1 MDIYK
6 KQTLSETF
14 SVYFDRRMIR
24 ILLLGII
31 SGFPWVLI
39 GSSLSLWLKEDGLSR
54 STIGWAGLIFAV
66 YAINYLW
73 APIIDRIRIP
83 WLTNKIG
90 HRRGWIVTMQFII
103 LVSLV
108 CWSTIDP
115 TANLGVVIA
124 IGLIIAI
131 ASATQDITVD
141 ALRIEQIRENEG
153 MSMQAGA
160 AMAVVGW
167 WTGYKLGG
175 VVALKFAELFE
186 TGGYL
191 GIKFISIPIPAIENY
206 WQATFLVLG
215 IIVIACNIGLMFVHE
230 SQPTERQIAQRK
242 TDQVIEEKL
251 SSSGKKSYLKIIGGI
266 LFIFF
271 IAHFLSKIV
280 AINLFPFLAP
290 KIFYNIIIPVLL
302 GILGFSLLNVDSK
315 WGKRTAAWIS
325 GTIGGP
331 FVSFFKRNEIS
342 GTESISTAEKTL
354 LWFLMHFF
362 ELSWKF
368 IKKYRI
374 AFLILGFIF
383 LFKIGEAFL
392 GRMSIIF
399 YKEIGFSKGDI
410 ALYSKTLGWITTIVF
425 TLLGGLFA
433 IRSGVVKAM
442 FVSGI
447 LMALTNLLFSF
458 LAWYVNVPDLHFTWQ
473 YGKIWIWGITLVIVI
488 GVIIAAVRSILEKF
502 PKSNKRT
509 LGITAVIVI
518 GTLIIV
524 GTRPALD
531 STEIDSTR
539 LAFAAAVLLDDIAAS
554 FATVAFVAFIS
565 LLVDRTYTATQYAL
579 LASIGTLGRTT
590 LAASS
595 GALVDWLE
603 GAKISFFNL
612 ISFNVENPWIVFFV
626 ITTVMVIPSLILL
639 WFIRNKLKLQ

>member
-1 MDIYK
+1 MEIVK

-14 SVYFDRRMIR
+14 SVYLDRRMVR

-54 STIGWAGLIFAV
+54 STIGWAGLIFGV

-73 APIIDRIRIP
+73 APVIDRIRIP

-90 HRRGWIVTMQFII
+90 HRRGWIVTMQFFI

-115 TANLGVVIA
+115 TANLWAVIA
-124 IGLIIAI
+124 IGLVIAI

-141 ALRIEQIRENEG
+141 ALRIEQIKETEG
-153 MSMQAGA
+153 TSMQAGA

-175 VVALKFAELFE
+175 AVALNAAAYFQNA
-186 TGGYL
+186 G
-191 GIKFISIPIPAIENY
+191 IENY
-206 WQATFLVLG
+206 WQTTFLILG

-230 SQPTERQIAQRK
+230 GQPTERQEAQRR
-242 TDQVIEEKL
+242 TDEMIQSKL
-251 SSSGKKSYLKIIGGI
+251 GVSNFATKS
-266 LFIFF
+266 
-271 IAHFLSKIV
+271 
-280 AINLFPFLAP
+280 
-290 KIFYNIIIPVLL
+290 
-302 GILGFSLLNVDSK
+302 
-315 WGKRTAAWIS
+315 AAWIS
-325 GTIGGP
+325 GTIAGP
-331 FVSFFKRNEIS
+331 IISFFKRN
-342 GTESISTAEKTL
+342 GFK
-354 LWFLMHFF
+354 
-362 ELSWKF
+362 
-368 IKKYRI
+368 I
-374 AFLILGFIF
+374 AIGILGFVF

-392 GRMSIIF
+392 GRMSIVF
-399 YKEIGFSKGDI
+399 YKEMGFSKGDI
-410 ALYSKTLGWITTIVF
+410 ALYSKGIGWITTVTF

-442 FVSGI
+442 FISGI
-447 LMALTNLLFSF
+447 LMAATNLLFAA
-458 LAWYVNVPDLHFTWQ
+458 LAWS
-473 YGKIWIWGITLVIVI
+473 GKSEL
-488 GVIIAAVRSILEKF
+488 L
-502 PKSNKRT
+502 
-509 LGITAVIVI
+509 L
-518 GTLIIV
+518 
-524 GTRPALD
+524 
-531 STEIDSTR
+531 
-539 LAFAAAVLLDDIAAS
+539 AAAVLLDDIAAA

-595 GALVDWLE
+595 GELVDWLN
-603 GAKISFFNL
+603 GDWGI
-612 ISFNVENPWIVFFV
+612 FFV